1 MREEAIDEEGVND
14 DEGEREGTGDTKG
27 VCDWDALVD
36 GVGIL
41 EGVVLEGEVLVVGF
55 NGVEDP
61 EANHAGAEW
70 VSGFRGISRAICE
83 DQMHTLG

>member
-1 MREEAIDEEGVND
+1 MREEAIDEEGVDD

-36 GVGIL
+36 SVWIL
-41 EGVVLEGEVLVVGF
+41 EGVVLEREVLVVGF

-61 EANHAGAEW
+61 EADHTGAE
-70 VSGFRGISRAICE
+70 
-83 DQMHTLG
+83 